1 MTITGGP
8 IPPSGNRIVLGGGYF
23 MLTIWISLGLML
35 VAFLVTMLVYP
46 YVLTFARKHKIVD
59 NPNARKLQRVPV
71 PVMGGTTVFI
81 GLLVSVFLAYIIAP
95 DSRAVPI
102 MVLLFVMYAI
112 GVWDD
117 IKDVSAALRFIV
129 ESVVVWLMI
138 FLLGVEI
145 NDFHGLWGIHELP
158 DMVSVP
164 LSLVAGVGIM
174 NAINLI
180 DGVDGYCSTY
190 GMMACIVFA
199 IIFYRAGDMGMF
211 TLALIG
217 IGALLPFFFHNVFG
231 KTSKMFLGDGG
242 SLMLGTLL
250 TLFAFSTLSSNS
262 PCADFGDKGICLPA
276 LVLAVLAVP
285 VFDTLKVMIMRVAK
299 GQSPFHPDKTHLHHL
314 YIEMNYSHLA
324 TSSHI
329 VFWNACIICILILSW
344 YLGLSIDG
352 QMYLVIFLSAFYTW
366 GFYFFMEYQHRM
378 NDGEGS
384 ELWKRVCNHAKKTN
398 LSEKKFWQL
407 IRRAVDSRF
416 LGGKPV
422 EKEPVPG
429 PQVSSRPDPRIK

>member
-1 MTITGGP
+1 MFT
-8 IPPSGNRIVLGGGYF
+8 N
-23 MLTIWISLGLML
+23 WISFGLML

-81 GLLVSVFLAYIIAP
+81 GFLVSAIIGYCIVP
-95 DSRAVPI
+95 ESRIIPI
-102 MVLLFVMYAI
+102 MILLFVMYLI

-117 IKDVSAALRFIV
+117 IKDVSAAFRFLV
-129 ESVVVWLMI
+129 EMVVVWMMI
-138 FLLGVEI
+138 LVLGVDI
-145 NDFHGLWGIHELP
+145 NDFHGLWGVHELP
-158 DMVSVP
+158 DVVSVP

-199 IIFYRAGDMGMF
+199 VVFYYAGDMGMF

-217 IGALLPFFFHNVFG
+217 IGSLLPFFFHNVFG

-250 TLFAFSTLSSNS
+250 AMFSFTALSKDS
-262 PCADFGDKGICLPA
+262 PCAAYSDQGISLPA

-285 VFDTLKVMIMRVAK
+285 VFDTLKVMIVRVAK
-299 GQSPFHPDKTHLHHL
+299 GNSPFHPDKTHLHHL

-324 TSSHI
+324 TSGHI
-329 VFWNACIICILILSW
+329 VFWNALIIGALILGWSLGMSIDW
-344 YLGLSIDG
+344 QLYFVILLGLI
-352 QMYLVIFLSAFYTW
+352 YTW
-366 GFYFFMEYQHRM
+366 GFYFFMEYHHRQ

-384 ELWKRVCNHAKKTN
+384 ALWVRLCNRGRKTN
-398 LSEKKFWQL
+398 ISGSKFWQVV
-407 IRRAVDSRF
+407 RRVVDSRL
-416 LGGKPV
+416 LGGKPPV
-422 EKEPVPG
+422 KEPKSG
-429 PQVSSRPDPRIK
+429 PQMPGRPDPRIQ